1 MNTDPSRFD
10 RVEEHPDFPRMIE
23 RAPILPA
30 DASLGIAIAGPAMLS
45 LFGIVFLAIAL
56 NLLVDTHAPFLIA
69 LLFLAAALAIIFT
82 GLSMASRALRFKNA
96 PIQRCVAVIVKD
108 RTEVAGG
115 ESSTSTSYYATL
127 QLRGGTRVELPT
139 YRSLAGR
146 LVVGDIGIAFVKSQT
161 LVDFTRF
168 DIE

>member
-23 RAPILPA
+23 RAPVLPA
-30 DASLGIAIAGPAMLS
+30 DANLGIAIAGPAMVS
-45 LFGIVFLAIAL
+45 LFGAVCVAIAL
-56 NLLVDTHAPFLIA
+56 NLFFDEDAPVLFV
-69 LLFLAAALAIIFT
+69 LLFLAAALAIIFA

-108 RTEVAGG
+108 RSEVVGG
-115 ESSTSTSYYATL
+115 ESSTSTSYFATL
-127 QLRGGTRVELPT
+127 QLRGGSRVELPT
-139 YRSLAGR
+139 YGSLAGR
-146 LVVGDIGIAFVKSQT
+146 LVIGDIGIAFVKSQT

>member
-1 MNTDPSRFD
+1 MNTDPSRFEQ
-10 RVEEHPDFPRMIE
+10 VEEHPDFAAAFE

-30 DASLGIAIAGPAMLS
+30 DANIGIAVAGPAALS

-56 NLLVDTHAPFLIA
+56 TLLADSNAPLAFTI
-69 LLFLAAALAIIFT
+69 LFVMGGLTIILG

-96 PIQRCVAVIVKD
+96 PIQRCVAIIVKE
-108 RTEVAGG
+108 RSEVSGG
-115 ESSTSTSYYATL
+115 DNSTATSYFATL

-139 YRSLAGR
+139 YRSLTGR
-146 LVVGDIGIAFVKSQT
+146 LVIGDIGIAFVKSQT

-168 DIE
+168 DVE